1 MINSYFCSNFTH
13 LKTLKFH
20 LPGQN
25 ILLYLFGRQGPTH
38 LFYVAWSFSPQNWIS
53 LTIPGSKCLVI
64 LSCSNS
70 DIRSVFVFLFLIKA
84 LPLRQIHGLCFRDA
98 SLPAPPPSPLRE
110 SASWWSKTSPACL
123 WIHNMSNTDELNRS
137 SHAETSVF
145 SASNQ

>member
-25 ILLYLFGRQGPTH
+25 ILLYLFGRQAPTH
-38 LFYVAWSFSPQNWIS
+38 LFYVAWGFPPQKWIS

-98 SLPAPPPSPLRE
+98 SLPVLPPSPLRE

-123 WIHNMSNTDELNRS
+123 WNHSMSNIDELNRS
-137 SHAETSVF
+137 SHAETSLF
-145 SASNQ
+145 SASDQ

>member
-1 MINSYFCSNFTH
+1 MINSYVCSTFTH
-13 LKTLKFH
+13 LQTLKFH

-98 SLPAPPPSPLRE
+98 SLPVPPPSPLRE
-110 SASWWSKTSPACL
+110 SASWWSKISPACL
-123 WIHNMSNTDELNRS
+123 WNHSMSNTDELNRS

>member
-1 MINSYFCSNFTH
+1 MINSYVCSTFTH
-13 LKTLKFH
+13 LQTLKFH

-25 ILLYLFGRQGPTH
+25 ILLYLFERQGPTH

-84 LPLRQIHGLCFRDA
+84 LPLRQIHGLRFRDA
-98 SLPAPPPSPLRE
+98 SLPVLPPSPLRE

-123 WIHNMSNTDELNRS
+123 WNHSMSNTDELNRS